1 MDVALPPAAMTRQQ
15 SQAFRR
21 RGGATLRTLCL
32 RRTLGEETKL
42 GPGCQAFGVGFGKS
56 IHPGTDERAYSW
68 DMGGPFGD
76 WLLR

>member
-1 MDVALPPAAMTRQQ
+1 MRVD
-15 SQAFRR
+15 RR
-21 RGGATLRTLCL
+21 RALLCGPCLCL

-68 DMGGPFGD
+68 DVGGPFGD
-76 WLLR
+76 WPLRSACCITDT